1 MCVRS
6 QLYIPDSTHVDHV
19 LVSLTAADRVS
30 NVLHSISFCKLD
42 VCMSFLNLH
51 LIISVQ
57 DGLSPL
63 YVACQYGHKLTVDV
77 LLKNGANVNLA
88 ATVSM
93 SLYRVFKT
101 CMPVT
106 LLDVHCSKYHGM
118 VV

>member
-1 MCVRS
+1 M
-6 QLYIPDSTHVDHV
+6 Y
-19 LVSLTAADRVS
+19 S
-30 NVLHSISFCKLD
+30 NIHISALSVVALISKLD
-42 VCMSFLNLH
+42 ICITFLHLH

-63 YVACQYGHKLTVDV
+63 YVACQNGHKLTVDV

-88 ATVSM
+88 TTVSM

-118 VV
+118 VVYSNQYMYMCWGKYCV